1 MDNVIIR
8 KAKPEEAETIIDLNI
23 KVWNSTYKGLIP
35 QEIIDKLQSKDNN
48 RIESMK
54 QRIQNDHNII
64 VAQLNGKIIGYYSF
78 GPSNDEKY
86 QDSGQ
91 IYAGYIL
98 KEYQG
103 LGIGRKIALVCMT
116 ELQEKG
122 YHTLIT
128 KCLENN
134 PFNSFHKSLGGIY
147 MGEDSFDPM
156 GLHVGMENVYY
167 HDNLEKSIELNK
179 KKLEIKSEQKLSK

>member
-8 KAKPEEAETIIDLNI
+8 KAHPEEAETIIDINI
-23 KVWNSTYKGLIP
+23 EVWNSTYKGLIP
-35 QEIIDKLQSKDNN
+35 QEIIDKLHSKDNN

-54 QRIQNDHNII
+54 QRIQNRQNII
-64 VAQLNGKIIGYYSF
+64 VAEINGKIIGYNSF

-86 QDSGQ
+86 HDSGQ

-103 LGIGRKIALVCMT
+103 LGIGRKIALACMT

-147 MGEDSFDPM
+147 MGKDSFDPM
-156 GLHVGMENVYY
+156 GLHVGTENIYY
-167 HDNLEKSIELNK
+167 HANLKKSIELNK
-179 KKLEIKSEQKLSK
+179 KKLEIKSEQKTL